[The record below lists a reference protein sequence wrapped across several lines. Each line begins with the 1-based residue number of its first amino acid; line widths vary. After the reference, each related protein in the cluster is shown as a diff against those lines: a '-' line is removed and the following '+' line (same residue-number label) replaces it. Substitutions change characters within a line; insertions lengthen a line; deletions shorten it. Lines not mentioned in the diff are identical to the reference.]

1 MTSEDEL
8 DREIKQEQANEE
20 LLNDENYD
28 DAEFDKF
35 QQGELDLP
43 EESDYSEE
51 SSDQVESDIEL
62 DEYYKE
68 LGIDPDEMK
77 PAGAKEEALYK
88 KQKKQQK
95 REEKMTKDETKR
107 REKSAVLD

>member
-1 MTSEDEL
+1 M
-8 DREIKQEQANEE
+8 
-20 LLNDENYD
+20 
-28 DAEFDKF
+28 
-35 QQGELDLP
+35 DLP

-51 SSDQVESDIEL
+51 SSDQVESDSEL

-77 PAGAKEEALYK
+77 PTGAKEEALYK